1 MKTVTLKLASAIAID
16 GDVVKR
22 GSLVEVDE
30 ALAINL
36 LNRGKAELATDEDG
50 VDDDDADLS
59 KLNKAQLVELAAEL
73 GVITV
78 GDGNTKA
85 EIVAAIEAAKA
96 DQAE

>member
-36 LNRGKAELATDEDG
+36 LNRGKAELATAEDG
-50 VDDDDADLS
+50 ADDDDADLS
-59 KLNKAQLVELAAEL
+59 KMKKPQLLDLAVGLGIEDAADMKVEEL
-73 GVITV
+73 R
-78 GDGNTKA
+78 
-85 EIVAAIEAAKA
+85 AAIEAKR
-96 DQAE
+96 AE

>member
-16 GDVVKR
+16 GEVVKR

-50 VDDDDADLS
+50 VDEDEADLS
-59 KLNKAQLVELAAEL
+59 RMNKAQLLDQAAGEGVEAD
-73 GVITV
+73 
-78 GDGNTKA
+78 DGMTKA
-85 EIVAAIEAAKA
+85 DIIAAIEAKR
-96 DQAE
+96 AE